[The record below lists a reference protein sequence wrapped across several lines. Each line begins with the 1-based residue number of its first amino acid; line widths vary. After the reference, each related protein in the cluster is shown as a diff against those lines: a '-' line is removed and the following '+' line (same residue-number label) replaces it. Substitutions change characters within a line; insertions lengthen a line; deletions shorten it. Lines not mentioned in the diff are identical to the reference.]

1 MQIIEAVSFWK
12 ASLLNFFSINQG
24 VFPGLHIVTHTVF
37 DLYQWPV
44 E

>member
-12 ASLLNFFSINQG
+12 ASLLNFFQLIKG
-24 VFPGLHIVTHTVF
+24 CPGLHIVAHTVF